1 MSPRLD
7 RWRRSLSPLAL
18 ALVSVALGYDLSA
31 LGATHDGTHAPGAA
45 LRLPGS
51 LTRPLLVCEVARES
65 HGLDLAS
72 LQGVLTESA
81 TLARAAGRA
90 TSLSV
95 RFVDLSTGAATG
107 VGEARTYCPASLM
120 KLADLITLLRRAET
134 EPGLLDRQVVAA
146 PGNGRFEQNVK
157 PRHPLEP
164 GHSYRVET
172 LAEHM
177 IVESDNLAAFALH
190 GVIAFPDVVATL
202 DALRIPVPEE
212 PRPDTEFM
220 TVGAYARL
228 LEVLYNATY
237 LNAALSEKALTWL
250 STTDTALGLVDGTP
264 PGVRVAHKFGERV
277 LPSAPETQREQF
289 HDCGIV
295 YHPRRPYVLCVMS
308 AGEAQDGLTEAVAET
323 ARRVY
328 AEVERQTHPAAE

>member
-1 MSPRLD
+1 MIPRLD

-18 ALVSVALGYDLSA
+18 GLASVALGYHLSA
-31 LGATHDGTHAPGAA
+31 VGATHGRNTPGSA
-45 LRLPGS
+45 LRLSGG
-51 LTRPLLVCEVARES
+51 LTRPLLTCEAGRES
-65 HGLDLAS
+65 AGLDLAS
-72 LQGVLTESA
+72 MEAVLSESA
-81 TLARAAGRA
+81 SLARAAGRA
-90 TSLSV
+90 TSFSV

-107 VGEARTYCPASLM
+107 VGEGRAYCPASLM
-120 KLADLITLLRRAET
+120 KLADLITLLRRAEA
-134 EPGLLDRQVVAA
+134 EPGLLERPVLAA
-146 PGNGRFEQNVK
+146 PGNDRFAQNVK

-190 GVIAFPDVVATL
+190 EVIAFPEVVATL
-202 DALRIPVPEE
+202 DALRIPLPDQ

-250 STTDTALGLVDGTP
+250 SAADTALGLVDGTP

-277 LPSAPETQREQF
+277 LPAAPEAQREQF

-295 YHPRRPYVLCVMS
+295 YHPRRPYVLCAMS

-328 AEVERQTHPAAE
+328 AEVDRQTHPVAE